1 MLLERTTGTFTFM
14 RKNAVTR
21 CVVVS
26 LWSAAGFYE
35 PQFRLNSANPL
46 SLFGYKSPK
55 EQQTR
60 TVTYHLTTSPCT
72 TKRNESIHLTFNLQ
86 FNEDALVTWF
96 DSESANTSGR
106 RRTTTSRTPVLL
118 LSFDATTSLL
128 SMVKGYDDR
137 GQCRV

>member
-1 MLLERTTGTFTFM
+1 M
-14 RKNAVTR
+14 TR
-21 CVVVS
+21 CVVVL

-96 DSESANTSGR
+96 GSESANTAG

-118 LSFDATTSLL
+118 SFDTDRYLI
-128 SMVKGYDDR
+128 SMVKGYDDW
-137 GQCRV
+137 GQCAGFNGF